1 MKRIE
6 KKLKSKDVKAYVP
19 NDEHAYW
26 LFKYDRHYVAKH
38 YREVSY
44 LPFSRGSKRYMY
56 MFWDEHPNITLFC
69 YLSRYFEK
77 QVGKNA
83 EEVFHDF
90 SKLGWKSSA
99 EMYCYWDGYVDGKP
113 YGYYVDESN
122 RLMKVL
128 ESS

>member
-1 MKRIE
+1 MKRTE
-6 KKLKSKDVKAYVP
+6 RRLKSKSVKPHVP

-26 LFKYDRHYVAKH
+26 FFKYNRHYVAKH
-38 YREVSY
+38 YGEVSY

-56 MFWDEHPNITLFC
+56 MFWDEHPNLRLYA
-69 YLSRYFEK
+69 YLTKYFPK
-77 QVGKNA
+77 QVGRDA
-83 EEVFHDF
+83 DDVLRDF
-90 SKLGWKSSA
+90 AGLGWKTSQ
-99 EMYCYWDGYVDGKP
+99 EMYYYWDGYVDGNP